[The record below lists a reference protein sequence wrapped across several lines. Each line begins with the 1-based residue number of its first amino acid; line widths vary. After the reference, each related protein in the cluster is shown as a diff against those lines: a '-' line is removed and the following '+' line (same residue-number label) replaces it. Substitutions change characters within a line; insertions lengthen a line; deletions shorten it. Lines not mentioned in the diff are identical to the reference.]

1 LWFAAWDDDQMVGYV
16 IGYVEPYG
24 GYVDQLAVRRPWR
37 RRGVGSLLLLTAF
50 TALRERGCANAVL
63 GVDADNQSGAVGLYE
78 RAGMR
83 PSLVHDFY
91 EKILRDGR

>member
-1 LWFAAWDDDQMVGYV
+1 MVGYV

-24 GYVDQLAVRRPWR
+24 GYLDQLGVRKPWR
-37 RRGVGSLLLLTAF
+37 HRGVGTLLLLTAF
-50 TALRERGCANAVL
+50 SALRERGCTSAVL
-63 GVDADNQSGAVGLYE
+63 GVDADNASGAVGLYE

-83 PSLVHDFY
+83 VSLVHDFY